1 MSKHPIVLSAVAGLA
16 AWAAATCLPAQPA
29 AAENPTQLKIAGVLS
44 AGKEAPWE
52 KSLIDSFNRVIAAK
66 PHGLAI
72 SVDYT
77 ENVYDNAE
85 QVFRTYAETGDY
97 DIVFGDTA
105 YADAIEKVMG
115 DYPETLFVMSG
126 SGNRGLGGNAYWIFI
141 HAHEPAYAMGTLA
154 GKLTKSNVIGIVS
167 TFPAEDTNDQINAF
181 IAGAKEANPAVK
193 AKVTFIQ
200 SWFDPQKSNEA
211 TTAQIAAGAD
221 QIFQM
226 SGAFEVCQQ
235 KKVDCYGNYIDMS
248 PMAPDAILASAVA
261 RWDPHIDWIIDQW
274 WNAKTTGAAFEAPT
288 EAKWFGWKD
297 GGGDLVFNPAL
308 VDKIPADAK
317 AAADKMANA
326 IKSGEKK
333 VPLDLAEP
341 KSD

>member
-1 MSKHPIVLSAVAGLA
+1 MPRYGSIATVVALGI
-16 AWAAATCLPAQPA
+16 AATFAGSAL
-29 AAENPTQLKIAGVLS
+29 AEDPKELRIAGVLS

-52 KSLIDSFNRVIAAK
+52 KSLINSFNRVIEAK
-66 PHGLAI
+66 PHGLEI

-97 DIVFGDTA
+97 DIIFGDTA
-105 YADAIEKVMG
+105 YADAIEKVMA
-115 DYPETLFVMSG
+115 DYPETMFVMSG
-126 SGNRGLGGNAYWIFI
+126 SGNRGLGANAYWIFI

-154 GKLTKSNVIGIVS
+154 GKLTKSNVIGVVS

-181 IAGAKEANPAVK
+181 IAGAKEANPGVK

-221 QIFQM
+221 QMYQM

-235 KKVDCYGNYIDMS
+235 KKVGCYGNYIDMS
-248 PMAPDAILASAVA
+248 AVAPDAIVASAVA
-261 RWDPHIDWIIDQW
+261 KWDPHVNWVIDQW
-274 WNAKTTGAAFEAPT
+274 WNAKTTGGAFDAPK
-288 EAKWFGWKD
+288 EPKWFGWKD
-297 GGGDLVFNPAL
+297 GGGDLVINPAMA
-308 VDKIPADAK
+308 DKIPTEARV
-317 AAADKMANA
+317 AAEQTAEA
-326 IKSGEKK
+326 IKSGTKE
-333 VPLDLAEP
+333 VPLDLSEP
-341 KSD
+341 KSE

>member
-1 MSKHPIVLSAVAGLA
+1 MRKQGPIAIVAAL
-16 AWAAATCLPAQPA
+16 WIAATFAGSAL
-29 AAENPTQLKIAGVLS
+29 AEEPKELRIAGVLS

-52 KSLIDSFNRVIAAK
+52 KSLIDSFNRMIEAK
-66 PHGLAI
+66 PHGLEI

-85 QVFRTYAETGDY
+85 QVFRTYADTGDY
-97 DIVFGDTA
+97 DIIFGDTA
-105 YADAIEKVMG
+105 YADAIEKVMA
-115 DYPETLFVMSG
+115 DYPETMFVMSG
-126 SGNRGLGGNAYWIFI
+126 SGNRGLGANAYWIFI

-154 GKLTKSNVIGIVS
+154 GKLTKSNVIGVIS

-181 IAGAKEANPAVK
+181 IAGAKEANPEAK

-221 QIFQM
+221 QIYQM

-235 KKVDCYGNYIDMS
+235 KRVGCYGNYIDMS
-248 PMAPDAILASAVA
+248 SVAPDAIVASAVA
-261 RWDPHIDWIIDQW
+261 KWDPHVNWIIDHW
-274 WNAKTTGAAFEAPT
+274 WNTKTTGAAFDAPK
-288 EAKWFGWKD
+288 ESKWFGWKD
-297 GGGDLVFNPAL
+297 GGGDLVINPAMA
-308 VDKIPADAK
+308 DKIPAEARS
-317 AAADKMANA
+317 AAEQTAVA
-326 IKSGEKK
+326 IKSGTKQ
-333 VPLDLAEP
+333 VPLDLSEP

>member
-1 MSKHPIVLSAVAGLA
+1 
-16 AWAAATCLPAQPA
+16 
-29 AAENPTQLKIAGVLS
+29 
-44 AGKEAPWE
+44 
-52 KSLIDSFNRVIAAK
+52 VIEVK
-66 PHGLAI
+66 PHGLDI

-85 QVFRTYAETGDY
+85 QVFRTYADTGEY
-97 DIVFGDTA
+97 DIIFGDTA

-115 DYPETLFVMSG
+115 DYPKTLFVMSG

-181 IAGAKEANPAVK
+181 VAGAKEANPAVK

-248 PMAPDAILASAVA
+248 PMAPDSILASAVA
-261 RWDPHIDWIIDQW
+261 KWDPAINWIIDQW
-274 WNAKTTGAAFEAPT
+274 WNARTTGAAFDAPK

-297 GGGDLVFNPAL
+297 GGSDLVFNSAL
-308 VDKIPADAK
+308 VDKIPAEAK
-317 AAADKMANA
+317 ATADKVANA
-326 IKSGEKK
+326 IKSGEKQ
-333 VPLDLAEP
+333 VPLDLSEP

>member
-1 MSKHPIVLSAVAGLA
+1 MKSRNIIKSAIAGLA
-16 AWAAATCLPAQPA
+16 AWTLASGLAATPA
-29 AAENPTQLKIAGVLS
+29 AADDPTDLRIAGVLS

-52 KSLIDSFNRVIAAK
+52 KSLIDSLDRVIAAK
-66 PHGLAI
+66 PHGLNI
-72 SVDYT
+72 TVDYT

-85 QVFRTYAETGDY
+85 QVFRTYAETGEY
-97 DIVFGDTA
+97 DIIFGDTA
-105 YADAIEKVMG
+105 YADAIEKVMA
-115 DYPETLFVMSG
+115 DYPQTLFVMSG

-141 HAHEPAYAMGTLA
+141 HAHEPAYAMGILA
-154 GKLTKSNVIGIVS
+154 GKLTKSNVIGVVS

-181 IAGAKEANPAVK
+181 VAGAKEANPAVK
-193 AKVTFIQ
+193 AKITFIQ

-248 PMAPDAILASAVA
+248 PMASDAILASAVA
-261 RWDPHIDWIIDQW
+261 KWDPHINWVIDQW
-274 WNAKTTGAAFEAPT
+274 WNAKTSGGGFAAPA

-297 GGGDLVFNPAL
+297 GAGDLVFNPSLAA
-308 VDKIPADAK
+308 KIPGDAK
-317 AAADKMANA
+317 AAADQAA
-326 IKSGEKK
+326 EQIKSGEKQ
-333 VPLDLAEP
+333 VTLDLAEP
-341 KSD
+341 KSE

>member
-1 MSKHPIVLSAVAGLA
+1 MSNRRIVALVVAGLGTWA
-16 AWAAATCLPAQPA
+16 LATGLSLLPVAAAD
-29 AAENPTQLKIAGVLS
+29 PTELRIAGVLS

-52 KSLIDSFNRVIAAK
+52 RSFIDSLKRVIAAK
-66 PHGLAI
+66 PHGLEV

-77 ENVYDNAE
+77 ENVYENAE

-105 YADAIEKVMG
+105 YADAIEKVMA

-126 SGNRGLGGNAYWIFI
+126 SGNRGLGANAYWIFI

-154 GKLTKSNVIGIVS
+154 GKLTKSNVIGVVS

-181 IAGAKEANPAVK
+181 IAGAKEVNPAVK
-193 AKVTFIQ
+193 AKITFIQ

-226 SGAFEVCQQ
+226 SGAFEVCQE
-235 KKVDCYGNYIDMS
+235 KKVGCYGNYIDMA
-248 PMAPDAILASAVA
+248 PMAPDTIIASAVA
-261 RWDPHIDWIIDQW
+261 KWDPHINWVIDQW
-274 WNAKTTGAAFEAPT
+274 WAAKTSGGDFTAPT
-288 EAKWFGWKD
+288 DAKWFGWKD
-297 GGGDLVFNPAL
+297 GGGDLIINANL
-308 VDKIPADAK
+308 ASKIPADAK
-317 AAADKMANA
+317 AAADQAAAA
-326 IKSGEKK
+326 IKSGAK
-333 VPLDLAEP
+333 VVRLDLSEP
-341 KSD
+341 KSE